1 MSEPSTIEIKVNVAG
16 DVDSALSALGLNG
29 GTRRRVWFVDDL
41 TDGARPTLPL
51 LSAGIVLRLRKRD
64 DGQEDSTVKMRPC
77 RRSQLISPWD
87 EPLMRDPDFTIEG
100 DWSRSRH
107 VLAASSKADLDE
119 GTIHAAIS
127 GDGHLDDAFTNA
139 QQEFLAECG
148 EIKVAFRGL
157 SVLDP
162 INATQWKNE
171 SIGGVPYVA
180 AERWTVAG
188 LDFLELSMRVTDG
201 ADAAAGQQRALTE
214 AVLSRGL
221 HLDDSEES
229 KTMRVMK
236 CLAGL
241 K

>member
-1 MSEPSTIEIKVNVAG
+1 MERPEPDLGSLISN
-16 DVDSALSALGLNG
+16 LSLYQGEL
-29 GTRRRVWFVDDL
+29 
-41 TDGARPTLPL
+41 LP
-51 LSAGIVLRLRKRD
+51 GFYEDWIVLERERIRGVFD
-64 DGQEDSTVKMRPC
+64 TKME
-77 RRSQLISPWD
+77 QL
-87 EPLMRDPDFTIEG
+87 LG
-100 DWSRSRH
+100 N
-107 VLAASSKADLDE
+107 L
-119 GTIHAAIS
+119 
-127 GDGHLDDAFTNA
+127 
-139 QQEFLAECG
+139 
-148 EIKVAFRGL
+148 
-157 SVLDP
+157 
-162 INATQWKNE
+162 
-171 SIGGVPYVA
+171 VA